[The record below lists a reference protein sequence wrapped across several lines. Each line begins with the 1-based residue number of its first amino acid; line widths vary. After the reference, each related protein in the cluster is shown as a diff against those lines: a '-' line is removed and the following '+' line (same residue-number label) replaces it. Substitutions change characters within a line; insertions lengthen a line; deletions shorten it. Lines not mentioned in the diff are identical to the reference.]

1 VATPEPF
8 ERELSASVGE
18 WLRLLGGALAGRDWR
33 VEGDGAHI
41 MFDGGGTLVMGWR
54 VGEPRRIALLRLP
67 RLHVRFSFSGVPEA
81 AREAFMRH
89 LDLHTH
95 RGGG

>member
-1 VATPEPF
+1 MATPESF
-8 ERELSASVGE
+8 EREMSASVGE

-54 VGEPRRIALLRLP
+54 VGEPRRIALLPRELP
-67 RLHVRFSFSGVPEA
+67 VLDGSEQPGRRQTDD
-81 AREAFMRH
+81 ARA
-89 LDLHTH
+89 L
-95 RGGG
+95 

>member
-1 VATPEPF
+1 
-8 ERELSASVGE
+8 
-18 WLRLLGGALAGRDWR
+18 RDWR